1 MLIEI
6 LCLYIIDINNV
17 WIISYYAKND
27 GYLFLVYGN
36 YVEEEYPEIVDTNLY
51 SDELNGEIIRGEY
64 EETQTIL
71 TDNCSQY
78 GITAT
83 CFDAHENLLW
93 VGNQLVC
100 YLIMQYYYFFFLW
113 IPRYKVYNL
122 FF

>member
-1 MLIEI
+1 M
-6 LCLYIIDINNV
+6 
-17 WIISYYAKND
+17 
-27 GYLFLVYGN
+27 YGN

-51 SDELNGEIIRGEY
+51 SDELNGEIIRAEY

-83 CFDAHENLLW
+83 CFDTHENLLW

-100 YLIMQYYYFFFLW
+100 ILIMEIYIFFICMKFSQQT
-113 IPRYKVYNL
+113 KYNV
-122 FF
+122 FRVM